1 MLLIDRKKELEFLEG
16 AFNSKKSEFIIIYGR
31 RRLGK
36 TYLTKYFAEDK
47 LHFYF
52 LSRQR
57 AIEKEF
63 LDFKD
68 KLSKKFNVFLES
80 KNFEELFKEINSK
93 ISKGKRFLIIIDEFP
108 YWIINNKGIVSEFQ
122 YYWDEILSNE
132 NVILLVLGSYMSMM
146 ENILLSYKSPVYG
159 RKTGQIEL
167 LQMPLSSLRE
177 FFPKKNIAEVIKIY
191 GFADTIPYY
200 LLMVGNEN
208 NLKEIFKNLLS
219 PYLNFYNDAELLIKE
234 ELREYNV
241 YLDILKAINDGAT
254 KLSEIS
260 NKSRVDIT
268 NILKYLKILRGMKI
282 IEKIKPV
289 TAGTKE
295 KNYLYVIKDNYFKF
309 WLKFIYPHY
318 SEIAENLEEHASF
331 IEKEYNSYMGGI
343 FEEFCRRFL
352 MESGIFSFS
361 KIGKWWHNDC
371 ELDVVLINEK
381 DNEIFLGECKWKDN
395 INSGEMAAVLY
406 KKSKN
411 VIWKNENRGES
422 FIVFAKSFSKRIKEF
437 EGKKVYCFDLK
448 DIEKILKHK

>member
-1 MLLIDRKKELEFLEG
+1 MLLINRKDELKFLEN

-36 TYLTKYFAEDK
+36 TYLVKYFARNK
-47 LHFYF
+47 PHFYF

-57 AIEKEF
+57 SIEKEF

-68 KLSKKFNVFLES
+68 KISRKFNVFLES
-80 KNFEELFKEINSK
+80 KNFEELFKEISSK
-93 ISKGKRFLIIIDEFP
+93 ILKGNRFLIIIDEFP

-132 NVILLVLGSYMSMM
+132 DIMLVVLGSYMSMM
-146 ENILLSYKSPVYG
+146 ENILLSYKSPIYG

-167 LQMPLSSLRE
+167 QQMPLSSLRE
-177 FFPKKNIAEVIKIY
+177 FFPRKNIKEIIEIY

-208 NLKEIFKNLLS
+208 SRKEIFKNLLS

-241 YLDILKAINDGAT
+241 YLDILKAINEGAA

-260 NKSRVDIT
+260 SKSRVDIT
-268 NILKYLKILRGMKI
+268 NILKYLNILKGMKI
-282 IEKIKPV
+282 IEKIKPI

-309 WLKFIYPHY
+309 WLKFIYPYY

-331 IEKEYNSYMGGI
+331 IEKNYNNYLGGI
-343 FEEFCRRFL
+343 FEEFCRSFL
-352 MESGIFSFS
+352 AESKIFQFS
-361 KIGKWWHNDC
+361 KIGRWWYKDC
-371 ELDVVLINEK
+371 EIDIALINEK
-381 DNEIFLGECKWKDN
+381 NTEIFLGECKWKDN
-395 INSGEMAAVLY
+395 INAGKIVAELY

-411 VIWKNENRGES
+411 VIWKNENRRES
-422 FIVFAKSFSKRIKEF
+422 FIVFAKSFKKRIKEF
-437 EGKKVYCFDLK
+437 EGKKVYCFDIK
-448 DIEKILKHK
+448 DIENGLRK